1 MCGWKRSMVCVG
13 GRVKERVT
21 LEDESSP
28 ETSGRRLVYFAAER
42 TLMAWIR
49 SALGLM
55 ALGFVIDRFGLIF
68 RQTLPEAGPQL
79 YPKAFSFWMGTLIV
93 MLGVLMAMV
102 AAVRYF
108 RFARDYHRYGSTRPG
123 HGIYAGVLFTV
134 ILALIGLLV
143 VVFLVVATD

>member
-1 MCGWKRSMVCVG
+1 VCVG
-13 GRVKERVT
+13 GRAEERVT

-55 ALGFVIDRFGLIF
+55 ALGFVIDRFGLVF
-68 RQTLPEAGPQL
+68 RQVLPEVGSQL
-79 YPKAFSFWMGTLIV
+79 YPKALSFWMGTV
-93 MLGVLMAMV
+93 MVALGVLMAVV

-108 RFARDYHRYGSTRPG
+108 RFARDYHRHGSTRPG
-123 HGIYAGVLFTV
+123 RGIYAGVLFTV
-134 ILALIGLLV
+134 ILALIGLAIV
-143 VVFLVVATD
+143 GFLIVATD

>member
-1 MCGWKRSMVCVG
+1 VCVG
-13 GRVKERVT
+13 GRAEERVT

-55 ALGFVIDRFGLIF
+55 ALGFVIDRFGLVF
-68 RQTLPEAGPQL
+68 RQVLPEAGPQL
-79 YPKAFSFWMGTLIV
+79 YPKALSFWMGTV
-93 MLGVLMAMV
+93 MVALGVLMAAV

-108 RFARDYHRYGSTRPG
+108 RFARDYHRRGSTQPG
-123 HGIYAGVLFTV
+123 QGIYAGVLFTV
-134 ILALIGLLV
+134 ILALIGLAIV
-143 VVFLVVATD
+143 GFLIVATD